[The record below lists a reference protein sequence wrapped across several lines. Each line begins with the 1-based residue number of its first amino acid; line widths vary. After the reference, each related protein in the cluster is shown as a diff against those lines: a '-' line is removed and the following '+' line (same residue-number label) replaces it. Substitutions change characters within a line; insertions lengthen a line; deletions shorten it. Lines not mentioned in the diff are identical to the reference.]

1 MKYEQNYKNLRIL
14 LVDDDEED
22 VQFLRE
28 AIMNSRVEHDIHTMG
43 DGEELAQYLAK
54 STTNPDLIF
63 LDLNMPRKNGL
74 QSLREIRSDNQ
85 YNNTI
90 IAIYSSS
97 SDNNDI
103 SEALLAGANIY
114 ITKPDNLPMLE
125 KIVADVL
132 SINWQY
138 HTSTLLKEHF
148 LMVR

>member
-22 VQFLRE
+22 IQFLRD
-28 AIMNSRVEHDIHTMG
+28 AITSSKIEHDIHTMG
-43 DGEELAQYLAK
+43 DGEELVQYLAG
-54 STTNPDLIF
+54 STINPDLIF
-63 LDLNMPRKNGL
+63 LDLNMPRKDGL
-74 QSLREIRSDNQ
+74 QSLREIRSDSQ
-85 YNNTI
+85 YNDTV

-97 SDNNDI
+97 NAKNDI

-114 ITKPDNLPMLE
+114 ITKPDSLPMLE